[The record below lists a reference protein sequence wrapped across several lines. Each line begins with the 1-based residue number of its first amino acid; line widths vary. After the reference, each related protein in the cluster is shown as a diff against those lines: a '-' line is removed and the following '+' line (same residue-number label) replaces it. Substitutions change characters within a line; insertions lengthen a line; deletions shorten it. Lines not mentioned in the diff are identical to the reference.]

1 MEVHLDQLN
10 SLVEDRDMLA
20 ENLENLVKKEQMESE
35 QRGIVKGEK
44 QGIEGTLRKLITLK
58 FGDLPEWADQRLMDA
73 TDEQLD
79 EWVMQILSAD
89 SLEAL
94 LGER

>member
-1 MEVHLDQLN
+1 
-10 SLVEDRDMLA
+10 MLA
-20 ENLENLVKKEQMESE
+20 ENLDNWAKKE
-35 QRGIVKGEK
+35 RHDGV
-44 QGIEGTLRKLITLK
+44 EGMLRKQISLK

-89 SLEAL
+89 SLDAL

>member
-1 MEVHLDQLN
+1 
-10 SLVEDRDMLA
+10 MLA
-20 ENLENLVKKEQMESE
+20 ENLGNWAKKE
-35 QRGIVKGEK
+35 RHDGV
-44 QGIEGTLRKLITLK
+44 EGMLRKQINLK
-58 FGDLPEWADQRLMDA
+58 FGDLPEWADKRIEAA
-73 TDEQLD
+73 TGEQLD

>member
-1 MEVHLDQLN
+1 VLSE
-10 SLVEDRDMLA
+10 R
-20 ENLENLVKKEQMESE
+20 VKQWPEHWEE
-35 QRGIVKGEK
+35 KGRQEGR
-44 QGIEGTLRKLITLK
+44 QERIEGTLRIK